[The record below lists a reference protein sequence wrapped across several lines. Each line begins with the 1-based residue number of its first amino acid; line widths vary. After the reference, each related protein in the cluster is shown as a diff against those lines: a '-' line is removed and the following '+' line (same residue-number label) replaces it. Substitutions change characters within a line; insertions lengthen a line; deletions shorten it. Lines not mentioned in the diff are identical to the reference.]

1 MTSDLWF
8 YSKEFDMTVHEIEQ
22 AVTELSPMELAR
34 FRQWFDEF
42 DAQIWDEQFE
52 HDANSGKLDE
62 LANKAVTDF
71 RAGKAKEL

>member
-1 MTSDLWF
+1 MTNGLWF
-8 YSKEFDMTVHEIEQ
+8 YSKELDMTIHEIEQ
-22 AVTELSPMELAR
+22 AVTELSPRELAR

-42 DAQIWDEQFE
+42 DAQVCDEQFE
-52 HDANSGKLDE
+52 NDANSGKLDK

>member
-1 MTSDLWF
+1 MTI
-8 YSKEFDMTVHEIEQ
+8 HEIEQ
-22 AVTELSPMELAR
+22 AVRELSPKELAR

-52 HDANSGKLDE
+52 RDVNSGKLDK
-62 LANKAVTDF
+62 LADQAVSDF